1 MLSYWQKLMQ
11 AAQIVA
17 VIVIQTVTMIH
28 RLRRNLRKV
37 QRMIKRISLK
47 KVEDEQVWKLYTI
60 NAIESI

>member
-1 MLSYWQKLMQ
+1 MQ